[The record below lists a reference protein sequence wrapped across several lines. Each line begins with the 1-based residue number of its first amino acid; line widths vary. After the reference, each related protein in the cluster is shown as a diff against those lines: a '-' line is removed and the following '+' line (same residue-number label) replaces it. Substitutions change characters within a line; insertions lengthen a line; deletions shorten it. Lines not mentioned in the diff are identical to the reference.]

1 MHGSMNKSEDLEDE
15 ERFLNND
22 NEDEPKVNRGVELIL
37 RNKNRRREEPKTFQL
52 KFGKMLSLFKREIHF
67 LIDFQLDFKRKRS

>member
-1 MHGSMNKSEDLEDE
+1 MTKDLEDE
-15 ERFLNND
+15 GSLLNK
-22 NEDEPKVNRGVELIL
+22 ETDEPKINRGVELL
-37 RNKNRRREEPKTFQL
+37 MRNKNRRREEPKTFQL

>member
-1 MHGSMNKSEDLEDE
+1 MTKDLEDE
-15 ERFLNND
+15 GSLLNK
-22 NEDEPKVNRGVELIL
+22 ETDEPKINRGVELL
-37 RNKNRRREEPKTFQL
+37 MRNKNRRREEPKTFLL

>member
-1 MHGSMNKSEDLEDE
+1 MTKDLEDE
-15 ERFLNND
+15 GSLLNK
-22 NEDEPKVNRGVELIL
+22 ETDEPKINRGVELLL
-37 RNKNRRREEPKTFQL
+37 RNKTRRREEPKTFQL

>member
-1 MHGSMNKSEDLEDE
+1 MTKDLEDE
-15 ERFLNND
+15 GSLLNK
-22 NEDEPKVNRGVELIL
+22 ETDEPKINRGVELLL
-37 RNKNRRREEPKTFQL
+37 RNKIRRREEPKTFQL

>member
-1 MHGSMNKSEDLEDE
+1 MLGGIAMTKDLEDE
-15 ERFLNND
+15 GSLLNK
-22 NEDEPKVNRGVELIL
+22 ETDEPKINRGVELL
-37 RNKNRRREEPKTFQL
+37 MRNKNRRREEPKTFQL

>member
-1 MHGSMNKSEDLEDE
+1 MTKDLEDE
-15 ERFLNND
+15 GSLLNK
-22 NEDEPKVNRGVELIL
+22 ETDEPKINRGVELLL

>member
-1 MHGSMNKSEDLEDE
+1 MTKDLEDE
-15 ERFLNND
+15 GSLLNKKT
-22 NEDEPKVNRGVELIL
+22 DEPKINRGVELLL